1 MRALVTGAAGF
12 VGRYLVQHLADLGD
26 QVLATDHSIS
36 VTIPART
43 GVRWQQLDVSD
54 ASACSDIISQ
64 FEPEIIYHLAGIA
77 FVPEAENNF
86 DRALVINVG
95 GTNNLIR
102 AVHLLQL
109 GSTVVLISSA
119 EVYGRIKPEDLPLQE
134 NTRLNPAN
142 NYSLSKS
149 MAEMVAA
156 RYGQFGYVRTVVMRP
171 FNHVG
176 PGQDSRFVV
185 SSFANQLAKIR
196 AGKSPPII
204 RVGNLEAKRDFSD
217 VEDIVRAYRLAAQQ
231 GQGTYN
237 LCSGQPVSI
246 QWILNTLIEI
256 SGLTVEIE
264 QDPAR
269 MRPSEVPVLYG
280 SFEKAKRELGW
291 QPNISLTETL
301 RKTYMAC
308 LEQVS

>member
-36 VTIPART
+36 VTIPARS

-86 DRALVINVG
+86 DRTLVINVG

-149 MAEMVAA
+149 MAEMVAE

-185 SSFANQLAKIR
+185 SSFASQLARIC
-196 AGKSPPII
+196 AGMAPPII
-204 RVGNLEAKRDFSD
+204 RVGNLEAERDFSD

-237 LCSGQPVSI
+237 LCSGRPVSI

-256 SGLTVEIE
+256 SGLSVEIE

-280 SFEKAKRELGW
+280 SFEKAERELGW

-301 RKTYMAC
+301 RKTFTAC
-308 LEQVS
+308 LEQLS